1 MKTTRRAGTVIFVFI
16 FVVGLV
22 ALGVWMGRSNPSSP
36 AQKLF
41 GYAAAAFLFGVLV
54 GLSEIL
60 SRYRDE
66 PLLAA
71 STTFGLTYLVL
82 NGVIS
87 LSAYAVMQR
96 YSQQVFPAVKDDLFL
111 TSIVSG
117 FGAMAIFRSKLFTF
131 RSTDGKDYPIG
142 PSIVLDTVLRTI
154 DSKIDRRR
162 ATERQAEVFDSISGF
177 KFVPVANYMEASL
190 SAFQNLSQDDK
201 TEIKSVIDQ
210 YRVLPDWPDALKCLG
225 LGFAFLTLAGD
236 ENYQQV
242 VENLTTYIA
251 AQDKINADQAAAPQ
265 PAPLAGGQSGKPGES
280 Q

>member
-1 MKTTRRAGTVIFVFI
+1 MKLTRRAGISFFI
-16 FVVGLV
+16 IISGFALIG
-22 ALGVWMGRSNPSSP
+22 LGVWIGRSNTPTSLL
-36 AQKLF
+36 KLLS
-41 GYAAAAFLFGVLV
+41 YAFTAFLFGLLV

-71 STTFGLTYLVL
+71 TTNFGLAYLSL

-87 LSAYAVMQR
+87 LAAFGVMQR
-96 YSQQVFPAVKDDLFL
+96 YSAQIFPAIKDDLFL

-142 PSIVLDTVLRTI
+142 PSIVLDTVLKTI

-162 ATERQAEVFDSISGF
+162 ATERQAEVFDSIDGL
-177 KFVPVANYMEASL
+177 KFERVANYIEASL

-210 YRVLPDWPDALKCLG
+210 YRNLPNWPDTLKCLG

-236 ENYQQV
+236 ENYEQV
-242 VENLTTYIA
+242 ILNLKKYSA
-251 AQDKINADQAAAPQ
+251 AQDTSNVDQGHVVQPGAPSDAQ
-265 PAPLAGGQSGKPGES
+265 RETK
-280 Q
+280 